1 MGKLTNESGF
11 VRAGVLLLVLI
22 VVIGTLYL
30 TRRPGVDV
38 AEAGKTVAGDLAQAA
53 ETVRDTSKDAL
64 LTAKVKTALLLSKS
78 ASALDVDVDS
88 DDGTVTLTGAVPSDE
103 IKAAVLDVTRDT
115 AGVREVVDRIQV
127 DPHVVSGPEEGK
139 LAERLTELEI
149 ETAVYERLLHAE
161 GVDARWIR
169 VLVVGRVVRLTGSV
183 PDSNQKDRAAALVA
197 SIAGVEKV
205 LNELGV
211 SHRAA
216 RVSGLDVTLNERH
229 RG

>member
-1 MGKLTNESGF
+1 
-11 VRAGVLLLVLI
+11 
-22 VVIGTLYL
+22 
-30 TRRPGVDV
+30 
-38 AEAGKTVAGDLAQAA
+38 
-53 ETVRDTSKDAL
+53 
-64 LTAKVKTALLLSKS
+64 
-78 ASALDVDVDS
+78 
-88 DDGTVTLTGAVPSDE
+88 
-103 IKAAVLDVTRDT
+103 
-115 AGVREVVDRIQV
+115 
-127 DPHVVSGPEEGK
+127 VVSGPEEGK

-229 RG
+229 RGSGHWNPTSDSHGKRGEDSFHAGDIRNLEVGRRRDREPDDDSRRLVSGGDRG